1 MRLSSDRLG
10 KVSITVEEDYWNRT
24 KCYDKLVVVEVA
36 GDGAYLSRKPV
47 PKNTDISNRKYW
59 IRLGKNI
66 GGYIIIEQSLGNNP
80 DATISQKVITEE
92 INRLDARINA
102 IIDGGVNATVTV
114 NPIVAY
120 IGVTTNVS
128 VNISTTDAPTKI
140 IVTRNGTEIYNENI
154 DNIITEFVVTDTV
167 TPQPHQAIVYKV
179 IATIKGINVSKEV
192 TLNVE
197 KQNIE
202 LSWGVNNFNYVFG
215 QDNNLPTISKPQN
228 ISVVYESTNPS
239 IASID
244 ETTGVISIIAAGT
257 TTIKAKF
264 AGNEMYNAAEA
275 SYILT
280 VSKGNVGLTYSQE
293 TVGILTTDTQQQIQA
308 KLPTLSSQ
316 HPVSDI
322 EFNSTNMNVAT
333 IDSAGHVTVI
343 GTNNL
348 DSNSTEI
355 SASVPASNPYYEGS
369 ASYLLTV
376 SKVSAP
382 ISWSAQ
388 SANGKI
394 GETYVG
400 PALSNDENLTIV
412 YQSTN
417 PNVATINSSTGVV
430 TLVGEGTTT
439 IKARFAG
446 NNIYK
451 DTTKSY
457 TLNVTRE
464 IVPAYIGAG
473 TSYSAVAVDANKVI
487 DYTGEKTY
495 SIPVTSGDNIYIIVP
510 QGVTYSAFMGGQP
523 MGLASE
529 GTVTINGNVY
539 DVKHTIPFAS
549 TSTKT
554 FKLIYD

>member
-1 MRLSSDRLG
+1 MAHIKILKDNELIGGRDNSDVYPVSSTQAIFSQMPDGSIPPGIRHQRLEERLQDHESLLAELYEMMEG
-10 KVSITVEEDYWNRT
+10 LIGGNVINITVEPSAITY
-24 KCYDKLVVVEVA
+24 
-36 GDGAYLSRKPV
+36 GA
-47 PKNTDISNRKYW
+47 T
-59 IRLGKNI
+59 
-66 GGYIIIEQSLGNNP
+66 
-80 DATISQKVITEE
+80 T
-92 INRLDARINA
+92 
-102 IIDGGVNATVTV
+102 TV
-114 NPIVAY
+114 
-120 IGVTTNVS
+120 NVS
-128 VNISTTDAPTKI
+128 VTSAMAVDYIKI
-140 IVTRNGTEIYNENI
+140 YRNASECIYDGKPDDSKRVTIQ
-154 DNIITEFVVTDTV
+154 DTV
-167 TPQPHQAIVYKV
+167 IPDSMMPIRFTTEVKANGITKTAEKEVTINKGAAPISWSKSSDTVNIKDAASHHYPLLDNPSNLPVTYTSSNSSVASIHASTGV
-179 IATIKGINVSKEV
+179 ITLQDIAGTATIKAV
-192 TLNVE
+192 
-197 KQNIE
+197 
-202 LSWGVNNFNYVFG
+202 
-215 QDNNLPTISKPQN
+215 
-228 ISVVYESTNPS
+228 
-239 IASID
+239 
-244 ETTGVISIIAAGT
+244 
-257 TTIKAKF
+257 F
-264 AGNEMYNAAEA
+264 AGDERYNAAEA

-280 VSKGNVGLTYSQE
+280 VSKENAGLTYSQE

-322 EFNSTNMNVAT
+322 EFSSTNMNVAT

-539 DVKHTIPFAS
+539 DVKHTIPFGS